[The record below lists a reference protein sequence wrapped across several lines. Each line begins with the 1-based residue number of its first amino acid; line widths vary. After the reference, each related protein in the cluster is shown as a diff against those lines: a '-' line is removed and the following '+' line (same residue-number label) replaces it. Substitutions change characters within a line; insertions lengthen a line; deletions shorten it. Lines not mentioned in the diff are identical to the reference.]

1 MFGSAGLLPSS
12 HSWLGPQVLEFGWP
26 DLHTPAL
33 EKICSICKAMDTWLN
48 ADPHNVV
55 VLHNKVRAVCVCVCV
70 HMRTCV
76 CLNVSL
82 DDCVYLPMSLDF
94 ASL

>member
-1 MFGSAGLLPSS
+1 MSFLPRLEPLFLLV
-12 HSWLGPQVLEFGWP
+12 PQVLDFGWP

-55 VLHNKVRAVCVCVCV
+55 VLHNKVRGKKKK
-70 HMRTCV
+70 
-76 CLNVSL
+76 SL
-82 DDCVYLPMSLDF
+82 EDGCRENCGFF
-94 ASL
+94 ASA